1 MQRREFITLLGGA
14 AVAWPLAV
22 RAQQPMPVIGILYK
36 AGQRPLLPP
45 QIAAFREGLRDAGYV
60 EGQNIIIEYRA
71 AERPDQLPNLAAE
84 VVRLQVQVIV
94 AAGSEAVR
102 AAQDATKHIPIV
114 MTSSSDPVG
123 SGFVASLARP
133 GGNITGMSV
142 ASPDLAGKRLELLRE
157 IVGEIPVIAVL
168 WNPDDP
174 PAVQSLKETEIAARR
189 LGITVQTVEV
199 RAPTDFDSALASA
212 MTARP
217 KALNV
222 LTAPIMTNYASRIAE
237 FALKNG
243 LPAISYT
250 EQFPKAG
257 GLMSYGPNI
266 PDSYRR
272 AAVYV
277 AKILKGAKPADLP
290 VQQPVKFELVI
301 NLKTA
306 KALGLAVPPTLLFR
320 ADEVIE

>member
-1 MQRREFITLLGGA
+1 MRRREFIGLAGGA
-14 AVAWPLAV
+14 ATWPLAA
-22 RAQQPMPVIGILYK
+22 RAQQSMPVIGILYQ
-36 AGQRPLLPP
+36 AGQRPRLSPL
-45 QIAAFREGLRDAGYV
+45 IDAFREGLRDAGYV
-60 EGQNIIIEYRA
+60 EGQNISIEYRA
-71 AERPDQLPNLAAE
+71 SEKPDLLPNLATE
-84 VVRLQVQVIV
+84 IVRLQVEVIV

-133 GGNITGMSV
+133 GGNITGMST

-157 IVGEIPVIAVL
+157 IAGEIPVIAVL
-168 WNPDDP
+168 WNPNDP
-174 PAVQSLKETEIAARR
+174 PAAQSFAETQIAARR
-189 LGITVQTVEV
+189 LGLTVQTVEV
-199 RAPTDFDSALASA
+199 RSPSDFENALAAA

-217 KALNV
+217 RALNV
-222 LTAPIMTNYASRIAE
+222 LTAPIMTNYASHIAE

-250 EQFPKAG
+250 DLFPKAG

-306 KALGLAVPPTLLFR
+306 KALGLTVPQTLLAR